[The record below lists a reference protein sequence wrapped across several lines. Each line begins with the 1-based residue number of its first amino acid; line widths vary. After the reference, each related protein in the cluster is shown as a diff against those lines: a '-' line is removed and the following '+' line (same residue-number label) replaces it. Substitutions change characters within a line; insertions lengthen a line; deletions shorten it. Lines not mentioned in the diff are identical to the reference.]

1 MKLKVS
7 GYSLLEVFMVTTFLL
22 VFLVVINPALYV
34 ERFSQMLVKMNVLNE
49 SNLMTNKLMMQSFSS
64 CESVL
69 TQSDRFDFLL
79 SGRPLSLFFNS
90 GGLFLKNQQ
99 TNASVLLYRH
109 LSLNDSEGFVYYDH
123 HNELS
128 VGSEVYFIDF
138 NYGSSI
144 LNYATRISFNCL
156 SNQIELGAY

>member
-79 SGRPLSLFFNS
+79 SGRPLSLF
-90 GGLFLKNQQ
+90 LIQ
-99 TNASVLLYRH
+99 V
-109 LSLNDSEGFVYYDH
+109 
-123 HNELS
+123 
-128 VGSEVYFIDF
+128 VYF
-138 NYGSSI
+138 
-144 LNYATRISFNCL
+144 
-156 SNQIELGAY
+156 